1 MANLNDTLKGLLGD
15 NADDKLG
22 SIMSALNLDSMQSPP
37 PSGGIPP
44 ELLMQA
50 QGLMK
55 SLTSAGGD
63 SRSNLL
69 MSLKPYMREE
79 RRGMID
85 NAVKLLNIARLAQLF
100 GNGGFNV

>member
-1 MANLNDTLKGLLGD
+1 MADLGDTLKGLLGD

-22 SIMSALNLDSMQSPP
+22 SIMSALNLDSVPSAP
-37 PSGGIPP
+37 PSGGISP

-85 NAVKLLNIARLAQLF
+85 NAVKLLNIAKLAQLF

>member
-1 MANLNDTLKGLLGD
+1 MADLGDTLKGLLGD

-22 SIMSALNLDSMQSPP
+22 SIMSALNIDSSQPAPS
-37 PSGGIPP
+37 SGGISP
-44 ELLMQA
+44 ELMMQA
-50 QGLMK
+50 QGLLK

-85 NAVKLLNIARLAQLF
+85 NAVKLLNIAKLAQLF